1 MSAARSPHG
10 SLTVE
15 NRMRFTRREFWRGAW
30 SAWLLFMIALTGILV
45 VTGILQSGPPWGSAF
60 SSVVVFLLYGIPIG
74 GVVSLLVMLAGSP
87 LAWGLGR
94 LLAVAD
100 HIVAHLL
107 AFAGLG
113 AAIGAAV
120 TATGI
125 IGYPPTPFIAV
136 VIAACALS
144 VTGGWYW
151 TFWRSRQERKPW
163 GSNS

>member
-1 MSAARSPHG
+1 MSTARSPHR
-10 SLTVE
+10 SVTVE
-15 NRMRFTRREFWRGAW
+15 NRMHFTRREFWRGAW
-30 SAWLLFMIALTGILV
+30 SAWLLFMIALMGLLV

-94 LLAVAD
+94 LLAATD
-100 HIVAHLL
+100 HVVAHLL

-125 IGYPPTPFIAV
+125 VGYPPTPFVAV

-144 VTGGWYW
+144 VAGGWYG

-163 GSNS
+163 GANS

>member
-1 MSAARSPHG
+1 MNAARTPQG
-10 SLTVE
+10 SLAVE

-30 SAWLLFMIALTGILV
+30 SAWLLFMIALTGTLV
-45 VTGILQSGPPWGSAF
+45 VTGVLQSGPPWGNVF
-60 SSVVVFLLYGIPIG
+60 SSIVVFLLYGIPIG
-74 GVVSLLVMLAGSP
+74 GAVSLLVMLAGSP

-94 LLAVAD
+94 LLVATD
-100 HIVAHLL
+100 HVVAHLL

-120 TATGI
+120 TASGI
-125 IGYPPTPFIAV
+125 IGQPPAPFVAV
-136 VIAACALS
+136 VIVTCAIS
-144 VTGGWYW
+144 VAGGWYR